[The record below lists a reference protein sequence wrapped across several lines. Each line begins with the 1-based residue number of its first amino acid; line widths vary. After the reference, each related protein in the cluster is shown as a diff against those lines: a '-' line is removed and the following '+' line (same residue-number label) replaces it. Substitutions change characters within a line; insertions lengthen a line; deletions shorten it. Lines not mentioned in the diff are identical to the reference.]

1 MDLYPW
7 IVFLHVLGAFGFV
20 LGHGASAF
28 LTVSARRR
36 RSPERVAALLEQ
48 SAAGTMLMYPSLLLL
63 LAAGIWGGFAGDW
76 WGHGWIWAS
85 IGLLVLELAAMYA
98 LAMPYYI
105 RLREATGI
113 RSQRTPRD
121 APAPAADP
129 AELER
134 LLASSRPML
143 IMAIGVIGLA
153 LIIWLMAVKPF

>member
-28 LTVSARRR
+28 LTVSARRQ

-63 LAAGIWGGFAGDW
+63 LVAGIWGGFAGDW

-105 RLREATGI
+105 RLREAAGI

-143 IMAIGVIGLA
+143 IMAIGAIGLA

>member
-28 LTVSARRR
+28 LTVSARRQ
-36 RSPERVAALLEQ
+36 RSPEQVAALLEQ
-48 SAAGTMLMYPSLLLL
+48 SAAGTMLMYPSLLVL

-105 RLREATGI
+105 RLREAAGI

-121 APAPAADP
+121 APAPSADP
-129 AELER
+129 GELEQ

-143 IMAIGVIGLA
+143 IMGVGVIGLA
-153 LIIWLMAVKPF
+153 LLIWLMAVKPF